1 MSKPDNPFACAWCD
15 EAAHIRQGRVM
26 LCATHYRISSMR
38 ARAARD
44 GKMVPTR
51 DEIASLA
58 AQSMTCVGCKRPM
71 NWLRSSGTSTQ
82 VTLQHDR
89 DGTIRLLC
97 LACNTRHAQHPGDS
111 FYTIPAAKKWCPD
124 CGDVLPKA
132 DFCRDLSR
140 PLGLKSY
147 CRKCS
152 AARHHKWRIKHAN
165 A

>member
-71 NWLRSSGTSTQ
+71 NWLRSSERQRRSPCSMTGT
-82 VTLQHDR
+82 
-89 DGTIRLLC
+89 G
-97 LACNTRHAQHPGDS
+97 PFGS
-111 FYTIPAAKKWCPD
+111 FA
-124 CGDVLPKA
+124 
-132 DFCRDLSR
+132 
-140 PLGLKSY
+140 
-147 CRKCS
+147 
-152 AARHHKWRIKHAN
+152 
-165 A
+165 